1 VSARRRSHRRGLAP
15 ALFLVALALVLAC
28 DPDNRPQ
35 SIDSQTNWL
44 SFCQIDAQCGS
55 LHCVC
60 GVCTNPCTAA
70 KDCADLH
77 GTTCVAAG
85 DVGAVA
91 QCGGAQPDARGLCLP
106 RCDDSACAHGQ
117 MCVASVCVPVPSP
130 TARVTV
136 DPRVRHQSLTG
147 FGAAVAYSEQDITA
161 HPKKD
166 ALYSALFAGLG
177 LDVVRLRN
185 RYGHPGDDDLS
196 SAAQLVDAA
205 KASLGRSPMVFMTSW
220 SPPPMLKANGA
231 VTCSGN
237 ASTCTLT
244 KTTSGSFDYA
254 AFAAYWRSALDAYA
268 AAGVVPD
275 YIGVQNN
282 PNWVPSSSEV
292 GEACR
297 FLPMEGTA
305 NVPDSPSSVRYPG
318 LAEAQR
324 ATLDALAGFA
334 PAPKVLGPETSDMG
348 DVAAYVAALDPSTLS
363 AISHHLYDVDPSTA
377 VPAMFTAVGELA
389 RKDAKPVFQT
399 EMQADGLGTAV
410 LIHYTTTV
418 EGASAYLQSSLASSA
433 TGPLT
438 NPQALVRLTSSDFT
452 VQEPYYSMQH
462 FALYT
467 EPGWFRVDASVDGG
481 ELLASAWQSTSG
493 DALTVILVNASTS
506 DVDAQL
512 ELSSGDWPSKSRVVR
527 TVFDGVERFTDL
539 GRLSTQGI
547 VRLPARSVATVA
559 FTPG

>member
-1 VSARRRSHRRGLAP
+1 MSARRGSLWGALAA
-15 ALFLVALALVLAC
+15 ALLVAVTPGC
-28 DPDNRPQ
+28 EPDNRPQ

-44 SFCQIDAQCGS
+44 SFCQIDAQCGK
-55 LHCVC
+55 LHCLC
-60 GVCTNPCTAA
+60 GVCTNPCSAE

-77 GTTCVAAG
+77 GTTCIAAD

-91 QCGGAQPDARGLCLP
+91 QCGGAQGEGQGLCLP
-106 RCDDSACAHGQ
+106 RCDDSTCARGQ
-117 MCVASVCVPVPSP
+117 MCVASVCVPVPTP
-130 TARVTV
+130 TAHVGI
-136 DPRVRHQSLTG
+136 DPRARHQSLTG
-147 FGAAVAYSEQDITA
+147 FGAAVAYSEQDIVA

-166 ALYSALFAGLG
+166 ALYSTLFAGLG

-185 RYGHPGDDDLS
+185 RYEHPGDDDLS
-196 SAAQLVDAA
+196 SANELLSAA
-205 KASLGRSPMVFMTSW
+205 KASLGRSPLVFMTSW
-220 SPPPMLKANGA
+220 SPPPMLKANDS

-244 KTTSGSFDYA
+244 KTAVGSFDYA

-268 AAGVVPD
+268 ATGVTPD
-275 YIGVQNN
+275 YIGIQNN

-297 FLPMEGTA
+297 FLPTEGTA
-305 NVPDSPSSVRYPG
+305 SVPDSPSGVKFPG

-324 ATLDALAGFA
+324 TTLAALAGFT
-334 PAPKVLGPETSDMG
+334 PMPKVLGPETSDMG
-348 DVAAYVAALDPSTLS
+348 DVAAYVAALDASTLD
-363 AISHHLYDVDPSTA
+363 AISHHLYDVDSASATA
-377 VPAMFTAVGELA
+377 SMFTAVGDLA

-410 LIHYTTTV
+410 LIHYTVAV

-438 NPQALVRLTSSDFT
+438 NPQALVRLTSSDFSL
-452 VQEPYYSMQH
+452 QEPYYSMQH

-467 EPGWFRVDASVDGG
+467 DPGWFRVDAKVTGG
-481 ELLASAWQSTSG
+481 DLLASAWQSPAG
-493 DALTVILVNASTS
+493 DALTVVLVNASTS
-506 DVDAQL
+506 DVDA
-512 ELSSGDWPSKSRVVR
+512 ELDLASGDWPHGSRVFR

-539 GRLSTQGI
+539 GRLSPQSI
-547 VRLPARSVATVA
+547 VRLPARSVVTVA
-559 FTPG
+559 FSSM